1 MALEGTLQDMSLGDL
16 FQVFR
21 MGPKTGVLLLVA
33 EDQRGIIY
41 VASGRLI
48 DAALVRSTDRA
59 VIAAHEEAV
68 LQMLV
73 WEDASFVFR
82 HDPAVA
88 ERPVRVIHDAEWLVM
103 EGMRRRDDPTRAM
116 PYHRLTLETKLQLS
130 PLPSSAESGVSLDVN
145 QWRILSQIS
154 SSPNLRTIC
163 DASGIP
169 PAQVMRTVAEL
180 MAIGLIEVV
189 TPPAAPPRGQAQPSR
204 HDPVAA
210 MAPTHPLEPA
220 LASVSAAGFAQGDQR
235 PQVGRGL
242 LDAIMRRVRG
252 L

>member
-1 MALEGTLQDMSLGDL
+1 MALEGTLQDMSLSDL

-33 EDQRGIIY
+33 GDERGVIY
-41 VASGRLI
+41 VAEGRVI
-48 DAALVRSTDRA
+48 DAALVRGADRSVTA
-59 VIAAHEEAV
+59 TQEEAV
-68 LQMLV
+68 VQMLL

-82 HDPAVA
+82 HDPAVCA
-88 ERPVRVIHDAEWLVM
+88 RQVKIGHDAEWMVM
-103 EGMRRRDDPTRAM
+103 EGMRRRDDPARAM
-116 PYHRLTLETKLQLS
+116 PYHRITLDTQLQLS

-163 DASGIP
+163 DATGIP
-169 PAQVMRTVAEL
+169 PERAIRTVAEL
-180 MAIGLIEVV
+180 MAIGLVEVV
-189 TPPAAPPRGQAQPSR
+189 VPPAPPVRPRAPLGDPLVARPSAR
-204 HDPVAA
+204 
-210 MAPTHPLEPA
+210 PLEPA
-220 LASVSAAGFAQGDQR
+220 MGAVPVAGIATGER

>member
-33 EDQRGIIY
+33 GDERGIVY
-41 VASGRLI
+41 VADGRVV
-48 DAALVRSTDRA
+48 DAALVRGADRSVVA
-59 VIAAHEEAV
+59 VQEEAV
-68 LQMLV
+68 VRMLL

-82 HDPAVA
+82 HDPAV
-88 ERPVRVIHDAEWLVM
+88 RSRQVRIGHDAEWLVL
-103 EGMRRRDDPTRAM
+103 EGMRRREDPARAM
-116 PYHRLTLETKLQLS
+116 PYHRISLDTQLQLS

-163 DASGIP
+163 DATGMPSDRAI
-169 PAQVMRTVAEL
+169 RTVAEL
-180 MAIGLIEVV
+180 MAIGLVEVV
-189 TPPAAPPRGQAQPSR
+189 MPPAAQARPR
-204 HDPVAA
+204 
-210 MAPTHPLEPA
+210 APLGEPAEARSPARGLEPA
-220 LASVSAAGFAQGDQR
+220 LSTVQVAGLAVGER

-242 LDAIMRRVRG
+242 IDAIMRRVRG